1 MTDSSAKNCK
11 SEFDQLAPEK
21 PWTAQTPV
29 ANFEPLINRIEEH
42 TQADMFRREGK
53 YAADPDYYNLAVE
66 MNKKHQADIKGT
78 FSTGVTLEMHQEGH
92 WPVTLILED
101 KAAHLK
107 ETVHSSD
114 VSGRILDDKVEY
126 CGVSRFRQFSEEGV
140 SLWAYSFN
148 GGSVEKTSSG
158 KVLKLENK

>member
-1 MTDSSAKNCK
+1 MTDISAKNCK
-11 SEFDQLAPEK
+11 SEFDRLAPEK
-21 PWTAQTPV
+21 PWTAQTQV
-29 ANFEPLINRIEEH
+29 ASFEPLINRIEEH
-42 TQADMFRREGK
+42 TQADLFRREGK
-53 YAADPDYYNLAVE
+53 YAADDDHYALAKE
-66 MNKKHQADIKGT
+66 MDKRDQADIKKT
-78 FSTGVTLEMHQEGH
+78 FSNGVTLQMHQEGH

-140 SLWAYSFN
+140 SLWSYSFS
-148 GGSVEKTSSG
+148 GGSVEKTSTG